1 MENIDDDVDEKIKK
15 EEDIEMDKLD
25 LCLCARFFNSFG
37 ISTHLS
43 RLERNIGTHGHD
55 SNGTRYDSHQ
65 LWNINHAGWKSRQS
79 FS

>member
-1 MENIDDDVDEKIKK
+1 MENIDFGILFQGIGTM
-15 EEDIEMDKLD
+15 IESGWFLA
-25 LCLCARFFNSFG
+25 CARVFLISFG